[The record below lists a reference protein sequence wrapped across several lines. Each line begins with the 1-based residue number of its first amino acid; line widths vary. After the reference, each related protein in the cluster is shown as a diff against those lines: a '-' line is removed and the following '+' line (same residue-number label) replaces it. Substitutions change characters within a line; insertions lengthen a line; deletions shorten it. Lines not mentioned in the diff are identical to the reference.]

1 MTNLFKNFKN
11 KRMTESEKQMVF
23 SELKT
28 FISNNPISTPWY
40 KQFGNSIASPFQNEF
55 MLHHKMLATAF
66 VVIILVSATGG
77 TSIAA
82 KYSVPG
88 DILYPVKINLN
99 EKVETFTAISS
110 EAKATVEA
118 RHVGERLVEA
128 EQLSNENKLNDKIKT
143 QLEVKFSQDLQST
156 MTHVDALKTSGDK
169 ESAKKVKANI
179 ENSLQRHKDTV
190 NELLNYRTVRSNTTV
205 SNPEISPKTMMMSAP
220 VNEQENEPQVSTF
233 SATIQATTT
242 PTNDKDLESDN
253 FRVQA
258 TSTISREEDD
268 EETPLLNET
277 LKWINGS
284 DSDEDN

>member
-11 KRMTESEKQMVF
+11 ERMTESEKQTVF
-23 SELKT
+23 NELKT
-28 FISNNPISTPWY
+28 FIAKNPISSPWY
-40 KQFGNSIASPFQNEF
+40 KKVGNSIASPFQNDF
-55 MLHHKMLATAF
+55 MLHHKMLATTF

-82 KYSVPG
+82 KYSIPG

-99 EKVETFTAISS
+99 EKVETFTAISP

-118 RHVGERLVEA
+118 RHVGERLTEA

-143 QLEVKFSQDLQST
+143 QLEVKFSQDLQNT
-156 MTHVDALKTSGDK
+156 MAHVNALNTSGDK
-169 ESAKKVKANI
+169 ESAKKVKVNI

-190 NELLNYRTVRSNTTV
+190 NELLNNRTLKLNKTV
-205 SNPEISPKTMMMSAP
+205 SNPEISPKAMMMSAP
-220 VNEQENEPQVSTF
+220 ANEPENEPKIDTF

-242 PTNDKDLESDN
+242 LIENIESDKSKIE
-253 FRVQA
+253 A
-258 TSTISREEDD
+258 TTTISHEEED

-277 LKWINGS
+277 LKWLR
-284 DSDEDN
+284 DSDGDRDN